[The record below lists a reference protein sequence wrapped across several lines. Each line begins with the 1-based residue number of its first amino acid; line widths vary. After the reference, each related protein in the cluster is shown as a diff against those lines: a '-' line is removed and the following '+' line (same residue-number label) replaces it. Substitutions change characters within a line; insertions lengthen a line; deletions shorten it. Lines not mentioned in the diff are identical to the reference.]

1 MSQSD
6 RTAAAAVVAHHEQ
19 LAAALTRQVAE
30 LVEAAAIGSLRRTWA
45 VRDALVGWVHTEL
58 LPHAYAEEEALY
70 PAAARRPEA
79 KLLVDGMLGEHRAI
93 AELVTELETTPSP
106 VAAAAAARALR
117 AVFEAHLAKENEL
130 IVPVLVEAGDVDL
143 AALLAGMHELLGED
157 DTPAGS
163 GSGCGCGGCGCG
175 GNSSAAAEAPAPALS
190 IDARIDVRALPH
202 AQRHA
207 TVLAAVDAVPAD
219 GALVLV
225 APHAPLPLLTE
236 IDRRYAGQFATEWLQ
251 DGPDVWQVRLQRAG
265 LSALSGADARG

>member
-30 LVEAAAIGSLRRTWA
+30 LVEAADIGSLRRTWA
-45 VRDALVGWVHTEL
+45 VRDELVGWVHTEL

-130 IVPVLVEAGDVDL
+130 IVPVLVDAGDVDL

-157 DTPAGS
+157 GKPAE
-163 GSGCGCGGCGCG
+163 SGCGCGGCGCG
-175 GNSSAAAEAPAPALS
+175 GDSSGAAEAPAPALS
-190 IDARIDVRALPH
+190 IDARIDVRELPH

-236 IDRRYAGQFATEWLQ
+236 IDRRYSGQFATEWLQ

-265 LSALSGADARG
+265 LSALSGAETRG